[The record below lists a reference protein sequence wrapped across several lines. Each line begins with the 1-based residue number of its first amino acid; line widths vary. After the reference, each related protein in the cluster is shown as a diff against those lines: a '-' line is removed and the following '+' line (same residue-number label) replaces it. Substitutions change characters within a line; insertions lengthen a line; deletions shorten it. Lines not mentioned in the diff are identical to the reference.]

1 MHEVLLGGKG
11 KSPLHIDE
19 MHVDETNILKN
30 NVSKEYKIPKIKL
43 YKNKAGIKI
52 TIIYWYQR

>member
-52 TIIYWYQR
+52 TIIY

>member
-1 MHEVLLGGKG
+1 MHEVSLGEKG

-19 MHVDETNILKN
+19 MHADQTNILKN
-30 NVSKEYKIPKIKL
+30 NLSEECKIPKIKL

-52 TIIYWYQR
+52 TIIY